1 MERYKIND
9 KFMFNVEKG
18 ITVNVFKDESGK
30 LIVEAQIQKNDSDAY
45 AKLPVISAGEYA
57 KTKSVYIDRDGYKA
71 IVPPSYTVS
80 KLESENQIRFGLV
93 IYQIPEEE
101 LKGIN
106 WNEDYEKLKKT
117 YDQYVFF
124 PSGLIEGNGVTCYY
138 SKEQQIGRRK
148 WNSNDENSLF
158 VLDLEDYSSYYESRR
173 WYAEPLKGELEWKI
187 KKAEKYG
194 GFYVGRYPL
203 SINPENQ
210 KLQVVYGNPLIEN
223 NINNAKEW
231 ISQLEKPQGVNIFMP
246 FGAEYDSLI
255 EWFIEKNASR
265 RNALLFERITHWEL
279 CGTDIAPKSDWVRY
293 LSGGLFGPGRVEF
306 EIMLDKEINIYNL
319 KINDTWDNNICNF
332 GNEYAEWTQEKYI
345 TKNTNTKS
353 LELLSVARGG
363 GIYNENLRS
372 SDGII
377 RNDTDAGFGK
387 VVEGLSGVRLFPYS
401 YRHIITP
408 SDEEGKVK
416 NVKRVCRP
424 FLYVD

>member
-1 MERYKIND
+1 MKRYKIND

-30 LIVEAQIQKNDSDAY
+30 LIVEAQIQKNDSAAY

-124 PSGLIEGNGVTCYY
+124 PSGLIKANGVTCYY

-265 RNALLFERITHWEL
+265 RKALLFERITHWEF
-279 CGTDIAPKSDWVRY
+279 CGTGEIEEIDWIKRNEY
-293 LSGGLFGPGRVEF
+293 KKTEVEY
-306 EIMLDKEINIYNL
+306 INVDVNIYEL

-332 GNEYAEWTQEKYI
+332 CNEYAEWTQEKYI
-345 TKNTNTKS
+345 AKNIKTKS

-363 GIYNENLRS
+363 GIYNEYLRS
-372 SDGII
+372 SNGII
-377 RNDTDAGFGK
+377 RNSSGGYTENWREAK
-387 VVEGLSGVRLFPYS
+387 GLSGARLFPCS
-401 YRHIITP
+401 YRHIIIP
-408 SDEEGKVK
+408 SEEEGEVK